1 MSPAKSKQSVIV
13 NGVFLSADCKRFERG
28 LLKWEKVKLTKLTC
42 NGQTG
47 GDKRRQ
53 HETITSGRIIPR
65 SIVKDVSGY
74 TWGTRSSRSPWVN
87 LHGLQVIS
95 SS

>member
-13 NGVFLSADCKRFERG
+13 SGVFLSADCRRFERG
-28 LLKWEKVKLTKLTC
+28 RLEWEKVKFTRLTC

-53 HETITSGRIIPR
+53 NETIISGRIIPR
-65 SIVKDVSGY
+65 SIVEDVSGY
-74 TWGTRSSRSPWVN
+74 TWGTRCSRSLWVN
-87 LHGLQVIS
+87 RIIHSLQVTS
-95 SS
+95 